1 MSENIYLFITMKMD
15 MILTQKNNFI
25 QKLDSLKKLLSNLFA
40 GIFLVI
46 YVENL

>member
-15 MILTQKNNFI
+15 MILMQKNNFM

-40 GIFLVI
+40 
-46 YVENL
+46 Y